1 MPDDPAAVASPRSV
15 ADRLALAIATVG
27 GAGRSPVAPG
37 TAGSAV
43 ALLLLW
49 LVPFSPAALVAFL
62 VAVTRAG
69 GWAGGRVERLVG
81 ETDPGL
87 VVVDEVAGMTV
98 SVLALPRTPSVL
110 LAAFVLFRVFDV
122 VKPFPAGRS
131 QRLPGGLGIMV
142 DDLVAGLY
150 ALLVL
155 HALRAVA
162 GWP

>member
-1 MPDDPAAVASPRSV
+1 MPDDPAVVASPRSV

-49 LVPFSPAALVAFL
+49 IVPFSPAALVAFL
-62 VAVTRAG
+62 VAVTLAG
-69 GWAGGRVERLVG
+69 VWAGGRVERLVG

-87 VVVDEVAGMTV
+87 VVVDEIAGMTV
-98 SVLALPRTPSVL
+98 SVLTLPRTPSVL

-131 QRLPGGLGIMV
+131 QRLPGGLGIMA

-150 ALLVL
+150 ALLAL
-155 HALRAVA
+155 HALHAVA